1 MVTDPMPTLDAHS
14 DARYCRPVKYSQPYR
29 DAVALQ
35 RLIMQK
41 APEAAAKD
49 VANLATSFTRLEL
62 LKLRIRMKPAP
73 KAVDVDKP
81 KKNAT
86 PVITLE

>member
-1 MVTDPMPTLDAHS
+1 MMVTDPMPTLDAHS

-73 KAVDVDKP
+73 KPIDVSKP
-81 KKNAT
+81 KQSGIPT
-86 PVITLE
+86 VE